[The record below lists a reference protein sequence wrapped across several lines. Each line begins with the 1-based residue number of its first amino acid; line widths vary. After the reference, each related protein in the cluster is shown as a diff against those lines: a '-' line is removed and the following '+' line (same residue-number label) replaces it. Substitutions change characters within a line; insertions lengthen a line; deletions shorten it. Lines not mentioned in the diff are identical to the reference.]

1 MSVQTIFLTGASG
14 LIGAE
19 FMKKALEIGF
29 KVRALT
35 RDPNKGLVRQLSEV
49 YEGDLAVECDWRKML
64 EGVDFVIH
72 TAAEIRDKNS
82 MQLVNYEGSLRL
94 LNAAIDAGVR
104 RWVQVSSVGAYGP
117 VYTGVVD
124 ESWNDN
130 PATLYEKTKSD
141 FDKALVSASELS
153 ELEVCILRPSNVYG
167 SAMRNH
173 SIRQLLSA
181 ICRGWFFFVGPKGA
195 SANYVHVK
203 DVAQAISLCIN
214 SPNAANQTYIIS
226 AWASVEDM
234 VNGLASGAGHKP
246 PVKRIPLRLAT
257 LLATIMQWW
266 PRWPLS
272 INRVQALSVRSQYST
287 KKIEFELGWVS
298 SVPVK
303 EGMYQFAQGIR
314 K

>member
-35 RDPNKGLVRQLSEV
+35 RDPNKKLVRQLSEV

-141 FDKALVSASELS
+141 FDKALVSASKLS
-153 ELEVCILRPSNVYG
+153 ELEVCILRPSNVFG

-181 ICRGWFFFVGPKGA
+181 ICRGWFFFLE
-195 SANYVHVK
+195 SH
-203 DVAQAISLCIN
+203 
-214 SPNAANQTYIIS
+214 
-226 AWASVEDM
+226 W
-234 VNGLASGAGHKP
+234 
-246 PVKRIPLRLAT
+246 
-257 LLATIMQWW
+257 
-266 PRWPLS
+266 
-272 INRVQALSVRSQYST
+272 
-287 KKIEFELGWVS
+287 
-298 SVPVK
+298 
-303 EGMYQFAQGIR
+303 
-314 K
+314 